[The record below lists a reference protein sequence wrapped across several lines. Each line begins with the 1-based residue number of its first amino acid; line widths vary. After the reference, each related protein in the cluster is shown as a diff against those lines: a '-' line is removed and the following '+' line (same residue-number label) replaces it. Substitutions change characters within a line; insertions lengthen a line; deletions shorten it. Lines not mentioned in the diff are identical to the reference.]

1 MESVERIIDIK
12 QLTKSYGKVRNQIAY
27 YNGDTSPKI
36 LLPLGS
42 QNGVLDLLV
51 TSRMQ
56 SGAQMTSSFQVTV
69 VMATNTKGDLIGVY
83 GMLTCNSMDECS
95 SYVKH
100 KLTNNNGSR
109 MLLCH

>member
-27 YNGDTSPKI
+27 YNGDTSPKM

-42 QNGVLDLLV
+42 QNGVLDLIV

-56 SGAQMTSSFQVTV
+56 SGAEMKSSFQVIV
-69 VMATNTKGDLIGVY
+69 VMGAGNKQGDLIG
-83 GMLTCNSMDECS
+83 L
-95 SYVKH
+95 
-100 KLTNNNGSR
+100 
-109 MLLCH
+109 